1 MFEGFSDRTVDFMW
15 GIRFNNEK
23 SWFEAH
29 KEDYLRDLYRP
40 MAALN
45 REVWE
50 RLSAA
55 APDLTLVGKVSR
67 IYRDARRLHGRGPYK
82 DHLWWSIQRPAEEE
96 FSRRPVFWFELEPEG
111 WSYGMGYYQAPPATM
126 AKLRRR
132 LDTRPAPF
140 EKLARQLKKEGR
152 FTLETEPYKRMGYY
166 QAPPATMAKL
176 RRRLDTRPAPFEKLA
191 RQLKKEGRFTLET
204 EPYKRPKG
212 SLSPLLDPW
221 YNARSFVLHREHQG
235 HQPIL
240 YSHDLADLVGED
252 LERLLPVY
260 RYILS
265 VEADPDPRN

>member
-1 MFEGFSDRTVDFMW
+1 MFQGFSDRTIDFLW

-40 MAALN
+40 MVELN

-55 APDLTLVGKVSR
+55 APNLPLVGKVSR

-82 DHLWWSIQRPAEEE
+82 DHLWWSIQRPSEEE

-111 WSYGMGYYQAPPATM
+111 WSYGMGYYQAPPLTM
-126 AKLRRR
+126 AKLRQR

-140 EKLARQLKKEGR
+140 AKLARQLERDGI
-152 FTLETEPYKRMGYY
+152 F
-166 QAPPATMAKL
+166 A
-176 RRRLDTRPAPFEKLA
+176 
-191 RQLKKEGRFTLET
+191 LET

-212 SLSPLLDPW
+212 DPGALLRPW
-221 YNARSFVLHREHQG
+221 YNARSFDLKRDHRG
-235 HQPIL
+235 HQAIL
-240 YSHDLADLVGED
+240 FCHDLADRVGED
-252 LERLLPVY
+252 LETLMPVY

-265 VEADPDPRN
+265 VEADPDPRA